1 MTTSPTRAPRARSAP
16 PGGTRLQQPYPPIW
30 VAARS
35 PDTIAWALKR
45 GYNLLATPWRD
56 PFSRIQK
63 HHAQVMEIAASV
75 GVAKPPRLA
84 VSRMTYVGKTDGD
97 ALEAMADIQ
106 VSHRIFM
113 RLFRNQA
120 NVKGGFTLPEPVDDE
135 YSRER
140 LPGEPG
146 RRLAGDLRREAPRL
160 RGARHQSVHPL
171 RRLRARSLPH
181 HGLAPAL
188 RRAGD
193 AALPERTPLMTGTCR
208 RP

>member
-1 MTTSPTRAPRARSAP
+1 VPKP
-16 PGGTRLQQPYPPIW
+16 LQQPYPPIW

-45 GYNLLATPWRD
+45 GYNLLTTPWRD

-63 HHAQVMEIAASV
+63 HHEQVMQIAASV
-75 GVAKPPRLA
+75 GVTTPPKLA
-84 VSRMTYVGKTDGD
+84 VSRMTYVGETDGD

-135 YSRER
+135 YSREQ
-140 LPGEPG
+140 L
-146 RRLAGDLRREAPRL
+146 LANLVAGSPETCVEKVRAYEALGVSQFILYGAFGPDHSRTMASLRRFAEEVMPHFRKGPR
-160 RGARHQSVHPL
+160 S
-171 RRLRARSLPH
+171 
-181 HGLAPAL
+181 
-188 RRAGD
+188 
-193 AALPERTPLMTGTCR
+193 
-208 RP
+208 